1 MGNKIKEKEGFQKR
15 NEESNDVEARFY
27 YALGHELR
35 RKIIKIIGENK
46 YSSFTQLK
54 KELKVSTGTIYHH
67 LDTLSQLIEQK
78 NDKKYYLTELGLHAY
93 DSLKDNINNIIT
105 PDFGKKEFTSPILKG
120 LMHLTPKK
128 YINYEN
134 NIKIKVLVISSL
146 ITLAGAI
153 LCGLNGLF
161 PFFLYFEETLINI
174 DLVDVALKS
183 LLSLIFI
190 ANMLF
195 YFLVNEGI
203 CRIFYKKKENSM
215 RFLISFGLILFPLDL
230 YLILRLILILT
241 GSYDFASIKILDN
254 VLMILFQVWSLWL
267 LTYNLSVNK
276 KLKIENSLIVSLL
289 VHYGGFSIILL
300 LAI

>member
-1 MGNKIKEKEGFQKR
+1 
-15 NEESNDVEARFY
+15 
-27 YALGHELR
+27 LR
-35 RKIIKIIGENK
+35 RKIINIIGENK
-46 YSSFTQLK
+46 FSSFTHLK

-93 DSLKDNINNIIT
+93 DSLKDNKDNIIT
-105 PDFGKKEFTSPILKG
+105 PDFSKKEFSSPILKG
-120 LMHLTPKK
+120 LMRLTPKK

-134 NIKIKVLVISSL
+134 NIKIKVIIISSI
-146 ITLAGAI
+146 ITLTGAI
-153 LCGLNGLF
+153 LCSLNGLF

-174 DLVDVALKS
+174 ELIDVALKIV
-183 LLSLIFI
+183 LFLVFI
-190 ANMLF
+190 ANLLF

-203 CRIFYKKKENSM
+203 CRIFYKKKENSLK
-215 RFLISFGLILFPLDL
+215 FLISFALIFFPLDI
-230 YLILRLILILT
+230 YLLLRLILIST
-241 GSYDFASIKILDN
+241 GSYEFASVKILDN

-289 VHYGGFSIILL
+289 VHYGGFSLILL
-300 LAI
+300 LSI